1 MRHTICAAHVRKTA
15 AAPASCTRRV
25 GHAATAR
32 ALVAPGGISLCSL
45 TCLARAR
52 RAAVALATVAV
63 AAQQDLVAAARA
75 QEQAGWTVHAHPGQT
90 EVLDGRVP
98 ARHTAAAPPSS
109 ARCRARRGHQA
120 SRPERP
126 LPCPPSSASGT
137 VVSRAMAA
145 AQAGMC
151 HTAPTASN
159 RCGSRA
165 PAHNHCPPTAA
176 PRLPGRPAGRPRQA
190 SNDQPNEALM
200 SAPAQAMTKPK
211 TAAASSPPNRRGS

>member
-1 MRHTICAAHVRKTA
+1 MRHIICATPVRQTA
-15 AAPASCTRRV
+15 AAPASRACRV
-25 GHAATAR
+25 GHAATAG
-32 ALVAPGGISLCSL
+32 ALVAPGGSALCRR

-90 EVLDGRVP
+90 EVLYGRVP
-98 ARHTAAAPPSS
+98 ARHTAVAPPSS

-137 VVSRAMAA
+137 VV
-145 AQAGMC
+145 
-151 HTAPTASN
+151 APWL
-159 RCGSRA
+159 RPG
-165 PAHNHCPPTAA
+165 PANVPGPRQPYNHHRTDRTDRSA
-176 PRLPGRPAGRPRQA
+176 RLPGRPAGRPGRRTTISRTRRSCQR
-190 SNDQPNEALM
+190 PR
-200 SAPAQAMTKPK
+200 KP
-211 TAAASSPPNRRGS
+211 